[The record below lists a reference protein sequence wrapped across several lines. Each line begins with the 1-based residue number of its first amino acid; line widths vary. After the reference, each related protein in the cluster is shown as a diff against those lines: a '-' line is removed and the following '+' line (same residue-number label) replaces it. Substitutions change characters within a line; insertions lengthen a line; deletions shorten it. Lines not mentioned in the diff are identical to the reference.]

1 MAALVNTCSKKDFSV
16 DTGVG
21 ADFDMGMGMDM
32 DDMFVVVVVV
42 GCIVVR
48 APGVLACMAARL

>member
-1 MAALVNTCSKKDFSV
+1 VAALVNACSKKDFSV

-32 DDMFVVVVVV
+32 DVFVVVV

-48 APGVLACMAARL
+48 VPGVLACMAARL